1 LVSRVHI
8 RSGATYGAALWLAY
22 GVVETWM
29 LGILPW
35 LSHPVYL
42 YRPLH
47 SGLTALL
54 FGIYPLLGA
63 ATGATAALLIV
74 DELALRASLIV
85 VFALA
90 YAANAL
96 ILLPSAAEF
105 MMPLAG
111 SAIGAAAAV
120 IAVRVRRLR
129 PALEPWCTVLL
140 IAGPPWITKYL
151 VALSPRPI
159 KLGIALAW
167 WLVVLAV
174 AVAVAAARRGHP
186 GRMQVARPWRLA
198 IATFV
203 ATLLMRS
210 GPKIDGSPSAAV
222 NASGRSGPSVVLI
235 TMDTVRADHLSL
247 YGYEKD
253 TSPSLNALARR
264 ATLYRHAESASDVTP
279 ASHGSLVTGLYPSQH
294 GARLDRSQGLSLPLD
309 PDVPTLAAQL
319 ASSGYHTLGVV
330 ANHGY
335 LGHAYGFDRGFH
347 YYDQRVPV
355 RLLLDE
361 PDRNHFLRQGAERL
375 LQRLRPTDLAGV
387 DYRRADEINGVVL
400 PLFHQLK
407 TEARPFFLFVNYMD
421 AHWPYRPPR
430 PFDTKFGGTS
440 ARSIS
445 AADYSAL
452 WADVNAARRTLTG
465 AERAALESQYD
476 GGIANVDRHIGALV
490 DQLEQLDLFDDCLFI
505 VTSDHGEA
513 FGERGLLEHGV
524 SVYGDLI
531 HVPLLVKYPRQR
543 TPRIVGDVV
552 SGVDVMATIL
562 DVTGH
567 AIPGEIEGRS
577 LAAEPDP
584 SAPPRVVFSESF
596 PDASTYGLSPRFHRI
611 ERAVFA
617 DGVKL
622 ITSTAGKRELYD
634 VEDIED
640 AQDLAALRPE
650 VAQRLDQRV
659 SQWLAS
665 IKPLNRVVRPLD
677 PMTLQRLKSLGYLR

>member
-1 LVSRVHI
+1 
-8 RSGATYGAALWLAY
+8 
-22 GVVETWM
+22 M

-35 LSHPVYL
+35 LSQPMYS

-47 SGLTALL
+47 AGLTALL
-54 FGIYPLLGA
+54 FGVYPLVGA
-63 ATGATAALLIV
+63 ATGSAAALLIL
-74 DELALRASLIV
+74 DDLALRAAVIV
-85 VFALA
+85 LFALA

-96 ILLPSAAEF
+96 IMLPSAAEF

-129 PALEPWCTVLL
+129 PALNPWCAVLL
-140 IAGPPWITKYL
+140 IAGPPWLTKYL

-159 KLGIALAW
+159 KLGVALAW
-167 WLVVLAV
+167 WLVVLA
-174 AVAVAAARRGHP
+174 AAVAAARRGHP

-210 GPKIDGSPSAAV
+210 APKIDGSPSAVAHAA
-222 NASGRSGPSVVLI
+222 NRSGPSVVLI

-264 ATLYRHAESASDVTP
+264 ATLFRNAVSTSDVTP
-279 ASHGSLVTGLYPSQH
+279 ASHGSLFTGLYPSQH
-294 GARLDRSQGLSLPLD
+294 GARLDQRHGLSLRLN
-309 PDVPTLAAQL
+309 PDLPTLAARL
-319 ASSGYHTLGVV
+319 GSFGYHTLGIV

-335 LGHAYGFDRGFH
+335 LTTAFGFDRGFQ
-347 YYDQRVPV
+347 YYDERVSV
-355 RLLLDE
+355 RFLLDE
-361 PDRNHFLRQGAERL
+361 PAIGHFLRQTGGRL
-375 LQRLRPTDLAGV
+375 LQRLTASDLEGV
-387 DYRRADEINGVVL
+387 DYRRADEINGAVL
-400 PLFHQLK
+400 PLLHQLK
-407 TEARPFFLFVNYMD
+407 TDARPFFLFVNYMD

-430 PFDTKFGGTS
+430 SFDTKFGGTS

-445 AADYSAL
+445 EQAYNDL
-452 WADVNAARRTLTG
+452 WADVNAGRRTLTG
-465 AERAALESQYD
+465 TERAALEALYD
-476 GGIANVDRHIGALV
+476 GGIANVDRHIGALI

-513 FGERGLLEHGV
+513 FGERGLFGHAV
-524 SVYGDLI
+524 SVYGEHI
-531 HVPLLVKYPRQR
+531 HVPLMVKYPRQR
-543 TPRIVGDVV
+543 VPRVVGEVV
-552 SGVDVMATIL
+552 SGVDVMPTIL

-567 AIPGEIEGRS
+567 PIPSEIEGRS
-577 LAAEPDP
+577 LAAEPDRI
-584 SAPPRVVFSESF
+584 PPARVVFSESF
-596 PDASTYGLSPRFHRI
+596 PDAFTYDLSPRFHRI

-622 ITSTAGKRELYD
+622 ITSTTGKRELYD
-634 VEDIED
+634 VEDTKD
-640 AQDLAALRPE
+640 ARDLASTRPE
-650 VAQRLDQRV
+650 VAQRLDGLV
-659 SQWLAS
+659 SHWLAG
-665 IKPLNRVVRPLD
+665 IKPQDRVVPPLD